1 MRGQIKWDNEDLEE
15 IELSKTDEKLV
26 QPDFIDEVP
35 GIAVQGD
42 YDKIIGSNPD
52 AGSDKDIPS
61 VAQRKA
67 EASKNAGRNLE
78 ANTQVKARG
87 VNIGSS
93 DGSVIDLSGDDDK
106 PDGGVYP
113 VKQEPVIIKKHQT
126 THRHWSVGVTE
137 TILTTRMTTP
147 HQQDKDTV

>member
-1 MRGQIKWDNEDLEE
+1 M
-15 IELSKTDEKLV
+15 
-26 QPDFIDEVP
+26 
-35 GIAVQGD
+35 
-42 YDKIIGSNPD
+42 
-52 AGSDKDIPS
+52 
-61 VAQRKA
+61 A

-113 VKQEPVIIKKHQT
+113 IKQE
-126 THRHWSVGVTE
+126 
-137 TILTTRMTTP
+137 
-147 HQQDKDTV
+147 